1 MKDRYLVDTHALIWS
16 FENNKKLLQKMK
28 NIIDDAHN
36 EIFVSIASLW
46 EMAIKISNGKL
57 DLSVSLA
64 QLIEDIA
71 LRNIQILPIN
81 PSHVLKVETLP
92 FHHKDP
98 FDRIIVAQ
106 SLVENITVVS
116 IDEIL
121 DEYFVNRIF

>member
-1 MKDRYLVDTHALIWS
+1 
-16 FENNKKLLQKMK
+16 MK
-28 NIIDDAHN
+28 NIIDDARN

-57 DLSVSLA
+57 DLSVSLN
-64 QLIEDIA
+64 QLIEDIV

-98 FDRIIVAQ
+98 FDRIIAAQ
-106 SLVENITVVS
+106 CLVENITAIS
-116 IDEIL
+116 ADEIL
-121 DEYFVNRIF
+121 DEYHVNRVF